1 MTNKVDYHENLILA
15 IKLTKNHP
23 KKPKNGAI
31 GPTWRQNKKLVK
43 LIKINKSHEC
53 HHKNNTI

>member
-23 KKPKNGAI
+23 KKTKNGAI
-31 GPTWRQNKKLVK
+31 AQPN
-43 LIKINKSHEC
+43 INDKS
-53 HHKNNTI
+53 